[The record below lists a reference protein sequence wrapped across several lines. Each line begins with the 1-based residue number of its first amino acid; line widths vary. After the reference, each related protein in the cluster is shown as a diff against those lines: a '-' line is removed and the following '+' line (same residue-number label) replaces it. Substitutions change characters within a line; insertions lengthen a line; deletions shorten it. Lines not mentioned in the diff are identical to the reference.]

1 MFIFTYIIYPHT
13 LTANKQIT
21 MRNTTI
27 LITSQNT
34 HQQKVKLRVVRDIAS
49 SNTSHSTSLK
59 SNHKYFFD
67 SIFGEILN
75 KI

>member
-1 MFIFTYIIYPHT
+1 
-13 LTANKQIT
+13 
-21 MRNTTI
+21 MRNTTL

>member
-1 MFIFTYIIYPHT
+1 MSIFAYIINPQT
-13 LTANKQIT
+13 LTTNKQIT
-21 MRNTTI
+21 MRNTTL
-27 LITSQNT
+27 LITSKNT

-49 SNTSHSTSLK
+49 SNKTHSTSLK